1 MEQERHNALFVD
13 ETDVEE
19 WDDDGMWD
27 KETQT
32 VHTGELV
39 ADFFNEELI
48 KDHQKVKY
56 YIGLLNGELL
66 MEIFK
71 LAVPF
76 PGNKREYYWKSFFQ
90 H

>member
-1 MEQERHNALFVD
+1 M
-13 ETDVEE
+13 
-19 WDDDGMWD
+19 
-27 KETQT
+27 
-32 VHTGELV
+32 HTGELV

-48 KDHQKVKY
+48 KDHQEVKY
-56 YIGLLNGELL
+56 YIGLPNGELL